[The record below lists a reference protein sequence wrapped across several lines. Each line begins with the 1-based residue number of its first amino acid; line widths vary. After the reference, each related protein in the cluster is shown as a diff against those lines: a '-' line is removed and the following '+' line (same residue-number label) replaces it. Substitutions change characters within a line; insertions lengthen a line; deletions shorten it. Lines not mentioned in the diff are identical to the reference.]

1 MGTQS
6 FHVAFILFVFLAT
19 SGTLGCDPDTG
30 PAGVTECVLGTPYY
44 SKYQCATCLTNA
56 YIKQRSHGKHA
67 CRNST
72 RTYCYYQCMIDRYG
86 IDEGPVYDTC
96 LCEANTPL
104 PQPSIILPST
114 CYSPDGTDCGWYRQ
128 CLAKRFPCTG
138 HQAEY
143 AISYGEKFCNLY
155 THSPLEFSPKALEWI
170 NATRKCLQVALVPL
184 LHLCRVQPT
193 CDDISE
199 MAFESHVP
207 CYVRPYQGF
216 SVCTLS
222 PADWARIFWTI
233 KSSFL
238 PGSFL
243 ETLKAS
249 LVTAANCPGVWSK
262 ALAKKLFSIGVR
274 VWNLIPKIRSKRAA
288 ADTLSDDELAHA
300 VVLDISS
307 SLRWSEESTIL
318 WYAFAVNTSDV
329 QQPTAVPGSDQP
341 DRELIIQVI
350 AAFVT
355 PPPTGER
362 SIVMSVFV
370 CVCVCVCVCLSVRD
384 HISGTTRPI
393 FTKFLCMLPMAV
405 ARSSCDGVVIR
416 YVLPV
421 LWMTSYLLMSQGCS
435 TSPPS

>member
-1 MGTQS
+1 
-6 FHVAFILFVFLAT
+6 
-19 SGTLGCDPDTG
+19 
-30 PAGVTECVLGTPYY
+30 
-44 SKYQCATCLTNA
+44 
-56 YIKQRSHGKHA
+56 
-67 CRNST
+67 
-72 RTYCYYQCMIDRYG
+72 
-86 IDEGPVYDTC
+86 
-96 LCEANTPL
+96 
-104 PQPSIILPST
+104 
-114 CYSPDGTDCGWYRQ
+114 
-128 CLAKRFPCTG
+128 
-138 HQAEY
+138 
-143 AISYGEKFCNLY
+143 
-155 THSPLEFSPKALEWI
+155 
-170 NATRKCLQVALVPL
+170 
-184 LHLCRVQPT
+184 
-193 CDDISE
+193 

-249 LVTAANCPGVWSK
+249 LDTAANCAGVWSK
-262 ALAKKLFSIGVR
+262 PLAKKLYSIGVH
-274 VWNLIPKIRSKRAA
+274 VWDLIPKIRSKRAA

-355 PPPTGER
+355 PPPTGDW
-362 SIVMSVFV
+362 SIVMSVF
-370 CVCVCVCVCLSVRD
+370 VCVCVCLSVRD

-421 LWMTSYLLMSQGCS
+421 LWMTSYLLMSQGYS